1 MKLKKIENLPQ
12 KGFLL
17 ESYVFGYFLP
27 FLNSA
32 VEGVAKVS
40 KHPVY
45 TSTHTNTHYTVKM

>member
-40 KHPVY
+40 KHPVLA
-45 TSTHTNTHYTVKM
+45 SKAHEFKN